1 MIILAIESSCDET
14 AMAIVED
21 GRKVISNTVYTQ
33 IAIHTQYGGVVPEVA
48 SREHI
53 KKVTYV
59 LESTLKDANMTLNDI
74 DAVAVTKEPGLIG
87 SLMVG
92 INTAKTISLCYNKPL
107 IYVNHIHGH
116 IYANYLEEDFTFPLL
131 ALVVSGGHTE
141 LVLMKDHF
149 EFELLGETLDDA
161 VGEAYDKV
169 ARVVNVGYPGGPIID
184 KMASMGEVTYSLP
197 HIKLGKDSYDFSFSG
212 LKSAVINLCHNANQ
226 RGETIDANN
235 LAASFQNAVIDVL
248 VSKTSKAAQ
257 NFQVKQVIIAGGVA
271 ANKGLRTAMKDEMDK
286 LNIKLTVPSFKFCTD
301 NAAMIA
307 AAGYFAY
314 KKGIRANI
322 DLKATATT
330 SLF

>member
-1 MIILAIESSCDET
+1 MIILSIESSCDET

-21 GRKVISNTVYTQ
+21 GRKILSNTVYTQ
-33 IAIHTQYGGVVPEVA
+33 ISIHTMYGGVVPEVA

-53 KKVTYV
+53 KKITYV
-59 LESTLKDANMTLNDI
+59 LDDALKQANLTLDDI

-92 INTAKTISLCYNKPL
+92 VNTAKTISLCFNKPL

-116 IYANYLEEDFTFPLL
+116 IYANYLEEDFSFPLL

-141 LVLMKDHF
+141 LVLMKDHMDF
-149 EFELLGETLDDA
+149 EILGETLDDA

-184 KMASMGEVTYSLP
+184 KMASLGTPTYPLP
-197 HIKLGKDSYDFSFSG
+197 HIKLSKDSLDFSFSG

-248 VSKTSKAAQ
+248 VSKTSKAATMY
-257 NFQVKQVIIAGGVA
+257 NVNQVIIAGGVA
-271 ANKGLRTAMKDEMDK
+271 ANKGLRSAMQEEMDK
-286 LNIKLTVPSFKFCTD
+286 IGIKLTVPEFKYCTD

-307 AAGYFAY
+307 AAAY
-314 KKGIRANI
+314 NQYIKENKN
-322 DLKATATT
+322 
-330 SLF
+330 

>member
-21 GRKVISNTVYTQ
+21 GRKILSNTVYTQ
-33 IAIHTQYGGVVPEVA
+33 IAIHTMYGGVVPEVA

-59 LESTLKDANMTLNDI
+59 LDDALKQANLTLDDI

-92 INTAKTISLCYNKPL
+92 VNTAKTISLCFNKPL

-116 IYANYLEEDFTFPLL
+116 IYANYLEEDFMFPLL

-141 LVLMKDHF
+141 LVLMKDHMDF
-149 EFELLGETLDDA
+149 EILGETLDDA

-184 KMASMGEVTYSLP
+184 KMAHIGTPTYPLP
-197 HIKLGKDSYDFSFSG
+197 HIKLSKDSLDFSFSG

-248 VSKTSKAAQ
+248 VSKTSKAATMY
-257 NFQVKQVIIAGGVA
+257 NVKQVIIAGGVA
-271 ANKGLRTAMKDEMDK
+271 ANKGLRSAMKEKMDE
-286 LNIKLTVPSFKFCTD
+286 LGIKLTVPEFKYCTD

-307 AAGYFAY
+307 AAGYHKY
-314 KKGIRANI
+314 IKENKN
-322 DLKATATT
+322 
-330 SLF
+330 

>member
-1 MIILAIESSCDET
+1 
-14 AMAIVED
+14 MAIVED
-21 GRKVISNTVYTQ
+21 GRKILSNTVYTQ
-33 IAIHTQYGGVVPEVA
+33 IAIHTMYGGVVPEVA

-59 LESTLKDANMTLNDI
+59 LDEVLKQANMTLDDI

-92 INTAKTISLCYNKPL
+92 VNTAKTISLCFNKPL

-141 LVLMKDHF
+141 LVLMKDHM
-149 EFELLGETLDDA
+149 EFEILGETLDDA

-184 KMASMGEVTYSLP
+184 KMAHIGNPTYPLP
-197 HIKLGKDSYDFSFSG
+197 HIKLSKDSLDFSFSG

-226 RGETIDANN
+226 RGEAIDANN

-248 VSKTSKAAQ
+248 VSKTSKAATM
-257 NFQVKQVIIAGGVA
+257 NNVKQVIIAGGVA
-271 ANKGLRTAMKDEMDK
+271 ANKGLRSAMQEAMNN
-286 LNIKLTVPSFKFCTD
+286 LNIKLTVPQFKYCTD

-307 AAGYFAY
+307 AAGYHKY
-314 KKGIRANI
+314 IKEQKN
-322 DLKATATT
+322 
-330 SLF
+330 

>member
-307 AAGYFAY
+307 AAAY
-314 KKGIRANI
+314 HSYNKTK
-322 DLKATATT
+322 
-330 SLF
+330 

>member
-21 GRKVISNTVYTQ
+21 GRKILSNTVYTQ
-33 IAIHTQYGGVVPEVA
+33 IAIHTMYGGVVPEVA

-59 LESTLKDANMTLNDI
+59 LDDALKQAGLTLDDI

-92 INTAKTISLCYNKPL
+92 VNTAKTISLCFNKPL

-141 LVLMKDHF
+141 LVLMKDHMDF
-149 EFELLGETLDDA
+149 EILGETLDDA

-184 KMASMGEVTYSLP
+184 KMAHIGTPTYPLP
-197 HIKLGKDSYDFSFSG
+197 HIKLSKDSLDFSFSG

-248 VSKTSKAAQ
+248 VSKTVLAATMH
-257 NFQVKQVIIAGGVA
+257 NVKQVIIAGGVA
-271 ANKGLRTAMKDEMDK
+271 ANKGLRSAMQEAMNN
-286 LNIKLTVPSFKFCTD
+286 LNIKLTVPQFKYCTD

-307 AAGYFAY
+307 AAGYHKY
-314 KKGIRANI
+314 IKENKN
-322 DLKATATT
+322 
-330 SLF
+330 

>member
-14 AMAIVED
+14 AMAIVEN
-21 GRKVISNTVYTQ
+21 GRKILSNTVYTQ
-33 IAIHTQYGGVVPEVA
+33 IAIHTMYGGVVPEVA

-59 LESTLKDANMTLNDI
+59 LDDALKQAGLTLDDI

-92 INTAKTISLCYNKPL
+92 VNTAKTISLCFNKPL

-141 LVLMKDHF
+141 LVLMKDHMDF
-149 EFELLGETLDDA
+149 EILGETLDDA

-184 KMASMGEVTYSLP
+184 KMAHIGTPTYPLP
-197 HIKLGKDSYDFSFSG
+197 HIKLSKDSLDFSFSG

-248 VSKTSKAAQ
+248 VSKTSKAATMY
-257 NFQVKQVIIAGGVA
+257 NVKQVIIAGGVA
-271 ANKGLRTAMKDEMDK
+271 ANKGLRNAMKDKMDE
-286 LNIKLTVPSFKFCTD
+286 LGIKLTVPQFKYCTD

-307 AAGYFAY
+307 AAGYHKY
-314 KKGIRANI
+314 IKEQKN
-322 DLKATATT
+322 
-330 SLF
+330 

>member
-21 GRKVISNTVYTQ
+21 GRKILSNTVYTQ
-33 IAIHTQYGGVVPEVA
+33 IAIHTMYGGVVPEVA

-59 LESTLKDANMTLNDI
+59 LDEVLKQANMTLDDI

-92 INTAKTISLCYNKPL
+92 VNTAKTISLCFNKPL

-141 LVLMKDHF
+141 LVLMKDHMDF
-149 EFELLGETLDDA
+149 EILGETLDDA

-184 KMASMGEVTYSLP
+184 KMAHIGTPTYPLP
-197 HIKLGKDSYDFSFSG
+197 HIKLSKDSLDFSFSG

-226 RGETIDANN
+226 RGEAIDANN

-248 VSKTSKAAQ
+248 VSKTVLAATMH
-257 NFQVKQVIIAGGVA
+257 NVKQVIIAGGVA
-271 ANKGLRTAMKDEMDK
+271 ANKGLRSAMQEAMNN
-286 LNIKLTVPSFKFCTD
+286 LNIKLTVPQFKYCTD

-307 AAGYFAY
+307 AAGYHKY
-314 KKGIRANI
+314 IKENKN
-322 DLKATATT
+322 
-330 SLF
+330 

>member
-21 GRKVISNTVYTQ
+21 GRKILSNTVYTQ
-33 IAIHTQYGGVVPEVA
+33 IAIHTMYGGVVPEVA

-59 LESTLKDANMTLNDI
+59 LDEVLKQANMTLDDI

-92 INTAKTISLCYNKPL
+92 VNTAKTISLCFNKPL

-141 LVLMKDHF
+141 LVLMKDHM
-149 EFELLGETLDDA
+149 EFEILGETLDDA

-184 KMASMGEVTYSLP
+184 KMAHIGTPTYPLP
-197 HIKLGKDSYDFSFSG
+197 HIKLSKDSLDFSFSG

-248 VSKTSKAAQ
+248 VSKTVLAATMH
-257 NFQVKQVIIAGGVA
+257 NVKQVIIAGGVA
-271 ANKGLRTAMKDEMDK
+271 ANKGLRSAMQEAMDN
-286 LNIKLTVPSFKFCTD
+286 LNIKLTVPQFKYCTD

-307 AAGYFAY
+307 AAGYHKY
-314 KKGIRANI
+314 IKENKN
-322 DLKATATT
+322 
-330 SLF
+330 

>member
-21 GRKVISNTVYTQ
+21 GRKILSNTVYTQ
-33 IAIHTQYGGVVPEVA
+33 IAIHTMYGGVVPEVA

-59 LESTLKDANMTLNDI
+59 LDEVLKQANMTLDDI

-92 INTAKTISLCYNKPL
+92 VNTAKTISLCFNKPL

-141 LVLMKDHF
+141 LVLMKDHMDF
-149 EFELLGETLDDA
+149 EILGETLDDA

-184 KMASMGEVTYSLP
+184 KMAHIGTPTYPLP
-197 HIKLGKDSYDFSFSG
+197 HIKLSKDSLDFSFSG

-248 VSKTSKAAQ
+248 VSKTVLAATMYDV
-257 NFQVKQVIIAGGVA
+257 NQVIIAGGVA
-271 ANKGLRTAMKDEMDK
+271 ANKGLRSAMQEAMNN
-286 LNIKLTVPSFKFCTD
+286 LNIKLTVPQFKYCTD

-307 AAGYFAY
+307 AAGYHKY
-314 KKGIRANI
+314 IKENKN
-322 DLKATATT
+322 
-330 SLF
+330 

>member
-21 GRKVISNTVYTQ
+21 GRKILSNTVYTQ
-33 IAIHTQYGGVVPEVA
+33 IAIHTMYGGVVPEVA

-59 LESTLKDANMTLNDI
+59 LDDALKQANLTFDDI

-92 INTAKTISLCYNKPL
+92 VNTAKTISLCFNKPL

-141 LVLMKDHF
+141 LVLMKDHMDF
-149 EFELLGETLDDA
+149 EILGETLDDA

-169 ARVVNVGYPGGPIID
+169 ARVVGVGYPGGPIID
-184 KMASMGEVTYSLP
+184 KMASQGVPVYPLP
-197 HIKLGKDSYDFSFSG
+197 HIKLSKDSLDFSFSG

-248 VSKTSKAAQ
+248 VSKTSKAATMY
-257 NFQVKQVIIAGGVA
+257 NVKQVIIAGGVA
-271 ANKGLRTAMKDEMDK
+271 ANKGLRNAMKDKMDE
-286 LNIKLTVPSFKFCTD
+286 LGIKLTVPEFKYCTD

-307 AAGYFAY
+307 AAGYHKY
-314 KKGIRANI
+314 IKENKN
-322 DLKATATT
+322 
-330 SLF
+330 

>member
-21 GRKVISNTVYTQ
+21 GRKILSNTVYTQ
-33 IAIHTQYGGVVPEVA
+33 IAIHTMYGGVVPEVA

-59 LESTLKDANMTLNDI
+59 LDEVLKQANMTLDDI

-92 INTAKTISLCYNKPL
+92 VNTAKTISLCFNKPL

-141 LVLMKDHF
+141 LVLMKDHMDF
-149 EFELLGETLDDA
+149 EILGETLDDA

-184 KMASMGEVTYSLP
+184 KMAHIGTPTYPLP
-197 HIKLGKDSYDFSFSG
+197 HIKLSKDSLDFSFSG

-226 RGETIDANN
+226 RGEAIDANN

-248 VSKTSKAAQ
+248 VSKTSKAATM
-257 NFQVKQVIIAGGVA
+257 NNVKQVIIAGGVA
-271 ANKGLRTAMKDEMDK
+271 ANKGLRSAMQEAMNN
-286 LNIKLTVPSFKFCTD
+286 LNIKLTVPQFKYCTD

-307 AAGYFAY
+307 AAGYHKY
-314 KKGIRANI
+314 IKENKN
-322 DLKATATT
+322 
-330 SLF
+330 

>member
-21 GRKVISNTVYTQ
+21 GRKILSNTVYTQ
-33 IAIHTQYGGVVPEVA
+33 IAIHTMYGGVVPEVA

-59 LESTLKDANMTLNDI
+59 LDEVLKQANMTLDDI

-92 INTAKTISLCYNKPL
+92 VNTAKTISLCFNKPL

-141 LVLMKDHF
+141 LVLMKDHMDF
-149 EFELLGETLDDA
+149 EILGETLDDA

-184 KMASMGEVTYSLP
+184 KMAHIGNPTYPLP
-197 HIKLGKDSYDFSFSG
+197 HIKLSKDSLDFSFSG

-226 RGETIDANN
+226 RGEAIDANN

-248 VSKTSKAAQ
+248 VSKTSKAATMH
-257 NFQVKQVIIAGGVA
+257 NVKQVIIAGGVA
-271 ANKGLRTAMKDEMDK
+271 ANKGLRSAMQEAMNN
-286 LNIKLTVPSFKFCTD
+286 LNIKLTVPQFKYCTD

-307 AAGYFAY
+307 AAGYHKY
-314 KKGIRANI
+314 IKEQKN
-322 DLKATATT
+322 
-330 SLF
+330 

>member
-14 AMAIVED
+14 AMAIVEN
-21 GRKVISNTVYTQ
+21 GRKILSNTVYTQ
-33 IAIHTQYGGVVPEVA
+33 IAIHTMYGGVVPEVA

-59 LESTLKDANMTLNDI
+59 LDDALKQANLTLDDI

-92 INTAKTISLCYNKPL
+92 VNTAKTISLCFNKPL

-116 IYANYLEEDFTFPLL
+116 IYANYLEEDFAFPLL

-141 LVLMKDHF
+141 LVLMKDHMDF
-149 EFELLGETLDDA
+149 EILGETLDDA

-184 KMASMGEVTYSLP
+184 KMAHIGTPTYPLP
-197 HIKLGKDSYDFSFSG
+197 HIKLSKDSLDFSFSG
-212 LKSAVINLCHNANQ
+212 LKSAVINLCHNASQ

-248 VSKTSKAAQ
+248 VSKTSKAATMY
-257 NFQVKQVIIAGGVA
+257 NVKQVIIAGGVA
-271 ANKGLRTAMKDEMDK
+271 ANKGLRNAMKDKMDE
-286 LNIKLTVPSFKFCTD
+286 LGIKLTVPQFKYCTD

-307 AAGYFAY
+307 AAGYHKY
-314 KKGIRANI
+314 IKEQKN
-322 DLKATATT
+322 
-330 SLF
+330 

>member
-1 MIILAIESSCDET
+1 MIILSIESSCDET

-21 GRKVISNTVYTQ
+21 GRKILSNTVYTQ
-33 IAIHTQYGGVVPEVA
+33 IAIHTMYGGVVPEVA

-53 KKVTYV
+53 KKITYV
-59 LESTLKDANMTLNDI
+59 LDDALKQANLTLDDI

-92 INTAKTISLCYNKPL
+92 VNTAKTISLCFNKPL

-116 IYANYLEEDFTFPLL
+116 IYANYLEEDFSFPLL

-141 LVLMKDHF
+141 LVLMKDHMDF
-149 EFELLGETLDDA
+149 EILGETLDDA

-184 KMASMGEVTYSLP
+184 KMASLGTPTYPLP
-197 HIKLGKDSYDFSFSG
+197 HIKLSKDSLDFSFSG

-248 VSKTSKAAQ
+248 VSKTSKAATMY
-257 NFQVKQVIIAGGVA
+257 NVKQVIIAGGVA
-271 ANKGLRTAMKDEMDK
+271 ANKGLRSAMQEEMDK
-286 LNIKLTVPSFKFCTD
+286 IGIKLTVPQFKYCTD

-307 AAGYFAY
+307 AAAY
-314 KKGIRANI
+314 NQYIKENKN
-322 DLKATATT
+322 
-330 SLF
+330 

>member
-1 MIILAIESSCDET
+1 MIILSIESSCDET

-21 GRKVISNTVYTQ
+21 GRKILSNTVYTQ
-33 IAIHTQYGGVVPEVA
+33 IAIHTMYGGVVPEVA

-53 KKVTYV
+53 KKITYV
-59 LESTLKDANMTLNDI
+59 LDDALKQANLTLDDI

-92 INTAKTISLCYNKPL
+92 VNTAKTISLCFNKPL

-116 IYANYLEEDFTFPLL
+116 IYANYLEEDFSFPLL

-141 LVLMKDHF
+141 LVLMKDHMDF
-149 EFELLGETLDDA
+149 EILGETLDDA

-169 ARVVNVGYPGGPIID
+169 ARVVGVGYPGGPIID
-184 KMASMGEVTYSLP
+184 KMASLGIPTYPLP
-197 HIKLGKDSYDFSFSG
+197 HIKLSKDSLDFSFSG

-248 VSKTSKAAQ
+248 VSKTSKAATMY
-257 NFQVKQVIIAGGVA
+257 NVKQVIIAGGVA
-271 ANKGLRTAMKDEMDK
+271 ANKGLRSAMQEEMDK
-286 LNIKLTVPSFKFCTD
+286 IGIKLTVPQFKYCTD

-307 AAGYFAY
+307 AAAY
-314 KKGIRANI
+314 NQYIKENKN
-322 DLKATATT
+322 
-330 SLF
+330 

>member
-1 MIILAIESSCDET
+1 MIILSIESSCDET

-21 GRKVISNTVYTQ
+21 GRKILSNTVYTQ
-33 IAIHTQYGGVVPEVA
+33 IAIHTMYGGVVPEVA

-53 KKVTYV
+53 KKITYV
-59 LESTLKDANMTLNDI
+59 LDDALKQANLTLDDI

-92 INTAKTISLCYNKPL
+92 VNTAKTISLCFNKPL

-116 IYANYLEEDFTFPLL
+116 IYANYLEEDFSFPLL

-141 LVLMKDHF
+141 LVLMKDHMDF
-149 EFELLGETLDDA
+149 EILGETLDDA

-184 KMASMGEVTYSLP
+184 KMASLGTPTYPLP
-197 HIKLGKDSYDFSFSG
+197 HIKLSKDSLDFSFSG

-248 VSKTSKAAQ
+248 VSKTSKAATMY
-257 NFQVKQVIIAGGVA
+257 NVNQVIIAGGVA
-271 ANKGLRTAMKDEMDK
+271 ANKGLRSAMQEEMDK
-286 LNIKLTVPSFKFCTD
+286 IGIKLTVPQFKYCTD

-307 AAGYFAY
+307 AAAY
-314 KKGIRANI
+314 NQYIKENKN
-322 DLKATATT
+322 
-330 SLF
+330 

>member
-1 MIILAIESSCDET
+1 MIILSIESSCDET

-21 GRKVISNTVYTQ
+21 GRKILSNTVYTQ
-33 IAIHTQYGGVVPEVA
+33 IAIHTMYGGVVPEVA

-53 KKVTYV
+53 KKITYV
-59 LESTLKDANMTLNDI
+59 LDATLKDANLTLDDI

-92 INTAKTISLCYNKPL
+92 VNTAKTISLCYNKPL

-116 IYANYLEEDFTFPLL
+116 IYANYLEEDFSFPLL

-141 LVLMKDHF
+141 LVLMKDHMDF
-149 EFELLGETLDDA
+149 EILGETLDDA

-184 KMASMGEVTYSLP
+184 KMASLGTPTYPLP
-197 HIKLGKDSYDFSFSG
+197 HIKLSKDSLDFSFSG

-248 VSKTSKAAQ
+248 VSKTSKAATMY
-257 NFQVKQVIIAGGVA
+257 NVNQVIIAGGVA
-271 ANKGLRTAMKDEMDK
+271 ANKGLRSAMQEEMDK
-286 LNIKLTVPSFKFCTD
+286 IGIKLTVPQFKYCTD

-307 AAGYFAY
+307 AAGYNQY
-314 KKGIRANI
+314 IKENKN
-322 DLKATATT
+322 
-330 SLF
+330 

>member
-21 GRKVISNTVYTQ
+21 GRKILSNTVYTQ
-33 IAIHTQYGGVVPEVA
+33 IAIHTMYGGVVPEVA

-59 LESTLKDANMTLNDI
+59 LDEVLKQANMTLDDI

-92 INTAKTISLCYNKPL
+92 VNTAKTISLCFNKPL

-141 LVLMKDHF
+141 LVLMKDHMDF
-149 EFELLGETLDDA
+149 EILGETLDDA

-184 KMASMGEVTYSLP
+184 KMAHIGNPTYPLP
-197 HIKLGKDSYDFSFSG
+197 HIKLSKDSLDFSFSG

-226 RGETIDANN
+226 RGEAIDANN

-248 VSKTSKAAQ
+248 VSKTVLAATM
-257 NFQVKQVIIAGGVA
+257 NNVKQVIIAGGVA
-271 ANKGLRTAMKDEMDK
+271 ANKGLRSAMQEAMNN
-286 LNIKLTVPSFKFCTD
+286 LNIKLTVPQFKYCTD

-307 AAGYFAY
+307 AAGYHKY
-314 KKGIRANI
+314 IKQQKN
-322 DLKATATT
+322 
-330 SLF
+330 

>member
-21 GRKVISNTVYTQ
+21 GRKILSNTVYTQ
-33 IAIHTQYGGVVPEVA
+33 IAIHTMYGGVVPEVA

-59 LESTLKDANMTLNDI
+59 LDEVLKQANMTLDDI

-92 INTAKTISLCYNKPL
+92 VNTAKTISLCFNKPL

-141 LVLMKDHF
+141 LVLMKDHM
-149 EFELLGETLDDA
+149 EFEILGETLDDA

-184 KMASMGEVTYSLP
+184 KMAHIGNPTYPLP
-197 HIKLGKDSYDFSFSG
+197 HIKLSKDSLDFSFSG

-248 VSKTSKAAQ
+248 VSKTVLAATMH
-257 NFQVKQVIIAGGVA
+257 NVKQVIIAGGVA
-271 ANKGLRTAMKDEMDK
+271 ANKGLRSAMQEAMNN
-286 LNIKLTVPSFKFCTD
+286 LNIKLTVPQFKYCTD

-307 AAGYFAY
+307 AAGYHKY
-314 KKGIRANI
+314 IKENKN
-322 DLKATATT
+322 
-330 SLF
+330 